1 MLVLTAVIQG
11 PLVVDQQLFDVR
23 TAFVHVVDA
32 FCEPRKV
39 NTQIVIKNANNIVA
53 ATESI

>member
-39 NTQIVIKNANNIVA
+39 NTQIVSKNANNIVA